1 MKTACPYASPLPLRR
16 RRTGPT
22 RTLRWIGPECNSARP
37 PAAIAFYLRGLC
49 SSICRLC
56 RFAVYAVVE
65 LSPEVKM
72 ALDRRRFLTVCGSV
86 GFASTLLPGVLYTLT
101 AQAKDK
107 WPQARQ

>member
-1 MKTACPYASPLPLRR
+1 
-16 RRTGPT
+16 
-22 RTLRWIGPECNSARP
+22 
-37 PAAIAFYLRGLC
+37 
-49 SSICRLC
+49 
-56 RFAVYAVVE
+56 
-65 LSPEVKM
+65 M